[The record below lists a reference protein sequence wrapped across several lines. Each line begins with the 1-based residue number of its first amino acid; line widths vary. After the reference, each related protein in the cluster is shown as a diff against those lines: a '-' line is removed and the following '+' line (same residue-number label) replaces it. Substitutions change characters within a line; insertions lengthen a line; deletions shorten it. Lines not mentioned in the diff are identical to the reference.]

1 MVDDGRYGLDA
12 TFRGASGYE
21 RAEYHQTMLN
31 HDGVPHTFVQELDGG
46 WTLRVERRSTPAA
59 LTMCPPIHARQTQ
72 PQDRPASRPGPARR
86 RRPSSHAVHCHETSQ
101 SPPTHPLPERARSH
115 HRPKH
120 PCHAAVEI
128 SITSSTHAF
137 HPGSPPGKSTPRLST
152 DRSWSSQHRVT
163 REGSPNA
170 VDGLATRVVPSR
182 LSDRVRDDQCD
193 ERRARAD
200 RQAV

>member
-72 PQDRPASRPGPARR
+72 PQADQHHDQAQRDAAGRPRMPSTATKHPNHLQLTPYPNVPDPTTAQSIPATPPLRS
-86 RRPSSHAVHCHETSQ
+86 PSQAQH
-101 SPPTHPLPERARSH
+101 THPSGQP
-115 HRPKH
+115 
-120 PCHAAVEI
+120 
-128 SITSSTHAF
+128 
-137 HPGSPPGKSTPRLST
+137 
-152 DRSWSSQHRVT
+152 T
-163 REGSPNA
+163 R
-170 VDGLATRVVPSR
+170 
-182 LSDRVRDDQCD
+182 
-193 ERRARAD
+193 
-200 RQAV
+200 